1 MKHNDLTIIIQG
13 PIVDS
18 TFFAL
23 AHYYDIAKV
32 VFSFMDNDQVPE
44 FLKKF
49 NSERIKVTTYF
60 EHEIQRF
67 YENNIMCY
75 HSWNCNHAAIR
86 QIYSVKKALDLVD
99 TKYCINTRSDEF
111 YENIDSV
118 LFKLKEQEDVV
129 IANDFFYKSFEEEPY
144 YMSDHLYGSSTD
156 LLKNSLSVLW
166 QLIENKKITLN
177 ECDGFDKTCCSP
189 QQYLAIAIM
198 NNFANT
204 QGLKINKD
212 NFEKHIKRIDISE
225 LGNYKILEDITHNIF
240 YKKL

>member
-1 MKHNDLTIIIQG
+1 MKHNDVTIIIQG

-23 AHYYDIAKV
+23 AHYYDIAKI
-32 VFSFMDNDQVPE
+32 VFSFMCNDQVPE

-49 NSERIKVTTYF
+49 NSDRIKVATYF

-67 YENNIMCY
+67 YGNNIMCLDY
-75 HSWNCNHAAIR
+75 NCNHGIR

-99 TKYCINTRSDEF
+99 TKYCIKTRSDEF
-111 YENIDSV
+111 YENIDCILS
-118 LFKLKEQEDVV
+118 KLKEEENTIV
-129 IANDFFYKSFEEEPY
+129 ASDFLYKSFEEEPY
-144 YMSDHLYGSSTD
+144 YMSDHLYGSSTE
-156 LLKNSLSVLW
+156 LLKNSFSILW
-166 QLIENKKITLN
+166 ELIENKKITFN
-177 ECDGFDKTCCSP
+177 ECDNFNKTFCSP

-212 NFEKHIKRIDISE
+212 NFEKHIKKIDISE
-225 LGNYKILEDITHNIF
+225 LGNYKIVENMTHNIF
-240 YKKL
+240 YKKT